1 MAEPPRGRRHRLLRL
16 FGAVVGIGLAA
27 LAVNVLLANKDELV
41 GAFDTLSDP
50 SGGWLAIAIGA
61 ELGSFVLYAL
71 AERVL
76 LRSSNAPVGL
86 TALTGISIAVQAL
99 GNCLPGGQTV
109 ATLLGFRELQR
120 RRVDEGL
127 APWMIVVVAAL
138 FPATLAILAVIGVQV
153 AGGEG
158 PASGTRLAAYA
169 LLGVLALLAVV
180 GAVLWR
186 RGVLDRAWRRVLRAG
201 ARSLGRRRQD
211 GSTGQWRLGHVSP
224 GPWGWAAVTAL
235 LAGAWLADCACL
247 AAAFAAVGAPV
258 PWRGLL
264 LAYCAGQLAALLPIT
279 PGGLGLVEGS
289 LTLALV
295 AYGGG
300 QEQTL
305 AAVLLYRLVSFWGVT
320 AAGVGAYAA
329 VRATAPRR
337 RVEKHVN
344 ERSPIAPE
352 PVG

>member
-1 MAEPPRGRRHRLLRL
+1 MLAALLGL
-16 FGAVVGIGLAA
+16 GLAA
-27 LAVNVLLANKDELV
+27 LAVNVVLANKDELV
-41 GAFDTLSDP
+41 GAFDTVTNP
-50 SGGWLAIAIGA
+50 SGGWLAFAIGA

-71 AERVL
+71 AERIL
-76 LRSSNAPVGL
+76 LHSSAAPVGIA
-86 TALTGISIAVQAL
+86 ALTGISIAVQAL
-99 GNCLPGGQTV
+99 GNCLPGGQTL
-109 ATLLGFRELQR
+109 ATVLGFRELRR

-127 APWMIVVVAAL
+127 ALWMIVVVAAL
-138 FPATLAILAVIGVQV
+138 FPATLALLAVLGVQV

-158 PASGTRLAAYA
+158 PASGTRLAAYV

-186 RGVLDRAWRRVLRAG
+186 RGLLARAWRRVLRAG
-201 ARSLGRRRQD
+201 AHRMGRRSED
-211 GSTGQWRLGHVSP
+211 GSTGQWRLGHVAP
-224 GPWGWAAVTAL
+224 GAWGWAAVTAC

-320 AAGVGAYAA
+320 ATGIGAYAA

-337 RVEKHVN
+337 RRAPLA
-344 ERSPIAPE
+344 ERSPIASE